1 MYDKLVQI
9 KNPSSASEI
18 ERMQK
23 EIERLKRQ
31 LKTQDKDFKQEKSGV
46 KKVAKD
52 NKINQIITTQKE
64 VDGFNII
71 KRIIKNNGLDESCLY
86 LKDTLEFCGINIDN
100 DEKKTL
106 IRLYFND
113 ENNLSFAIVLS
124 NGKEDKYNINTLKGI
139 SPKKE
144 KILDRAKELM
154 SNKKA
159 PPKANN
165 GLLDTA
171 LSEMGYA
178 PKAQDKKG
186 KDLGKFKDFF

>member
-1 MYDKLVQI
+1 MVNYVAKAQKLTA
-9 KNPSSASEI
+9 NPTQNKEI
-18 ERMQK
+18 ERMQR
-23 EIERLKRQ
+23 EIERLKGQ
-31 LKTQDKDFKQEKSGV
+31 LKTQGEDFTHEKSGV
-46 KKVAKD
+46 IPVV
-52 NKINQIITTQKE
+52 INTGIITTQKE
-64 VDGFNII
+64 VNGFNII
-71 KRIIKNNGLDESCLY
+71 KRIIKNGGLDETRLY
-86 LKDTLEFCGINIDN
+86 LKDTVEFCGINIDN

-113 ENNLSFAIVLS
+113 EDNLNFAIVLS

-144 KILDRAKELM
+144 KIIDRARELM

-159 PPKANN
+159 PAKPNN

-178 PKAQDKKG
+178 PKAPDKKG
-186 KDLGKFKDFF
+186 KNLGNFKI